1 MPEQI
6 NIVFFAELN
15 DLLPAHQRDTSF
27 SYEIKKARSVKDLV
41 ESIGVPHTEVDQIF
55 VDDESVDPGYLIE
68 GGEQIRVYPV
78 NLDGRSPIR
87 KQPKALSAPLFL
99 LDVHL
104 GRLVTYL
111 RMLGFDTLYQNNYD
125 DPTLANISAN
135 ENRTLLTC
143 DRKLLMRKQVIH
155 GYLVRS
161 RKPRQQILEVLARFN
176 LFDYQSEI
184 ARCLRCNGRIQSVS
198 KQAIQARLLPLTK
211 KYYDRFY
218 QCDSCN
224 KIYWEGSH
232 YSKMQTLIERIKT
245 AANQPKNPAW
255 TGT

>member
-1 MPEQI
+1 M
-6 NIVFFAELN
+6 AS
-15 DLLPAHQRDTSF
+15 T
-27 SYEIKKARSVKDLV
+27 
-41 ESIGVPHTEVDQIF
+41 
-55 VDDESVDPGYLIE
+55 
-68 GGEQIRVYPV
+68 
-78 NLDGRSPIR
+78 
-87 KQPKALSAPLFL
+87 APLFL

-143 DRKLLMRKQVIH
+143 DRKLLMRKQVVH

-161 RKPRQQILEVLARFN
+161 REPRQQILEVLTRFN
-176 LFDYQSEI
+176 LFDHQNAI
-184 ARCLRCNGRIQSVS
+184 ARCLRCNGMIQTVD
-198 KQAIQARLLPLTK
+198 KQTILAQLLPLTK
-211 KYYDRFY
+211 KYYDKFY

-232 YSKMQTLIERIKT
+232 YSKMQLLIEKIKN
-245 AANQPKNPAW
+245 AGNYPMDPV
-255 TGT
+255 